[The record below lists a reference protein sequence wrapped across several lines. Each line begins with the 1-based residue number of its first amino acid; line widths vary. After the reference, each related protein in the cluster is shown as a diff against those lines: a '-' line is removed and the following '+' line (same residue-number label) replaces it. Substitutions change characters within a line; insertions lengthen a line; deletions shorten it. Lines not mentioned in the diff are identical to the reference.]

1 MSLENITEIIVKTAG
16 CPPEAVEP
24 DAELTELG
32 IDSLKAI
39 TMLYD
44 IEETFDI
51 EIPNEVIPSIV
62 TVQDIQDKL
71 ADFSRQH

>member
-1 MSLENITEIIVKTAG
+1 MSLENIREIIVKTAG
-16 CPPEAVEP
+16 CPPEAVAP